1 MNYNAYYATLAVI
14 VIAFAFSVYAARR
27 SNKAYKASIERRD
40 KALEACALTPGEPLK
55 PVSMYQQGE
64 AVEFRRVDG
73 SYGTISADGS
83 MTLFDSGNT
92 MRVRLGKT
100 STNSGRDKVLAEMN
114 RRTEHWAIK
123 RKSLNLTNKRQLLI
137 IRELKALIGA
147 DQFSEICRSI
157 NKLEEA
163 EVLAKAAGK

>member
-14 VIAFAFSVYAARR
+14 VIAMGLSIYAARR
-27 SNKAYKASIERRD
+27 SNKAYKASIGRRD

-55 PVSMYQQGE
+55 PLSMYRMAEDMEVRGL
-64 AVEFRRVDG
+64 DG
-73 SYGTISADGS
+73 SYGTISPAGEVR
-83 MTLFDSGNT
+83 LFDSNNT

-100 STNSGRDKVLAEMN
+100 STNSGREKVLAELA

-147 DQFSEICRSI
+147 DQFAEICRSI